1 MGVIFLPDRRS
12 RNIKKGLNYF
22 LFFIVLIILGQ
33 TQKEEKREALRFEQV
48 VAYELSKQEKLSVCH
63 AIQGSIVNS
72 FSYQE
77 SKDGIVELYNGKPE
91 SYCAF
96 YHTEIEIG
104 DINTND
110 VNKCHTLTKAQI
122 SRGAVPTSTEY
133 NPQYSV
139 YKNGMIYWKCEN
151 GKSPKSIDVR
161 NERFDA
167 TPYRYEKD
175 KDILLVKADYRI
187 LYFYKGKVF
196 KTVSSEKAS
205 TMYNGD
211 TLKVTH
217 SEYFDYTPYLVPFGS
232 KI

>member
-1 MGVIFLPDRRS
+1 MQ
-12 RNIKKGLNYF
+12 KK
-22 LFFIVLIILGQ
+22 
-33 TQKEEKREALRFEQV
+33 EKREALRFDQV

-63 AIQGSIVNS
+63 AIQGSIERS

-77 SKDGIVELYNGKPE
+77 SKDGIVELYNGKPQ

-104 DINTND
+104 DINTKD
-110 VNKCHTLTKAQI
+110 ISKCRTLTKAQI

-151 GKSPKSIDVR
+151 GKSPRRIDVR
-161 NERFDA
+161 NERYDA
-167 TPYRYEKD
+167 TPYRYAKD
-175 KDILLVKADYRI
+175 KDILLVKADYRL

-196 KTVSSEKAS
+196 KSVSSERAS
-205 TMYNGD
+205 SMYNGD

-217 SEYFDYTPYLVPFGS
+217 PEYFDYAPYLVPFGS